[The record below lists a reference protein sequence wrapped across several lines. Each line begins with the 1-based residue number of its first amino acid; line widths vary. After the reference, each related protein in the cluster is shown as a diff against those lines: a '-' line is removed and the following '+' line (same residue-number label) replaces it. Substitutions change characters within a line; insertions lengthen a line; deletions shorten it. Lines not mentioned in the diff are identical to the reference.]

1 MWSWAGFR
9 RQHSEQHPAGSDRGS
24 PRARHGEAGAQL
36 RAHWTRTPGGCC
48 SRGVPAVPLAGEIT
62 VPKRL
67 TAALPLRGGGS
78 QHDTMR
84 GEEGCAPGDKPEGG
98 GEEDGAVFE
107 VGFQPT
113 GSDGLK
119 GGDLLY
125 LRVI

>member
-1 MWSWAGFR
+1 
-9 RQHSEQHPAGSDRGS
+9 
-24 PRARHGEAGAQL
+24 
-36 RAHWTRTPGGCC
+36 
-48 SRGVPAVPLAGEIT
+48 
-62 VPKRL
+62 
-67 TAALPLRGGGS
+67 
-78 QHDTMR
+78 MR